1 MSKLKSFSTKRR
13 GHTRAD
19 KTKIKHCQS
28 GQAMV
33 ETLLVIIFIT
43 IIFFAAIQFF
53 MVAVYW
59 LRANEAAHSVLRC
72 AIVSKGS
79 TIAGA
84 DGQNPQNSAT
94 VAANLI
100 FSGDTIVN
108 AKLWD
113 KEPYGASGIDHSSG
127 NNAQGA
133 IIRTFGVH
141 IYYIQKLIFGSIFGR
156 LSSGY
161 GSNQFLSVSKRSG
174 IPSGAAHSRM
184 VKSPDWRYYDKAYPQ
199 ADEF

>member
-1 MSKLKSFSTKRR
+1 MKNFLI
-13 GHTRAD
+13 
-19 KTKIKHCQS
+19 KIKHCQS

-33 ETLLVIIFIT
+33 ETLLVIIFMT

-53 MVAVYW
+53 LVAVYW

-72 AIVSKGS
+72 SIVSKGS

-100 FSGDTIVN
+100 FFGDTIAI

-113 KEPYGASGIDHSSG
+113 KDPYGVSGIDHSSG

-133 IIRTFGVH
+133 IVRTFGAH
-141 IYYIQKLIFGSIFGR
+141 IYYAQKLMFGSMFGR
-156 LSSGY
+156 LSSGL
-161 GSNQFLSVSKRSG
+161 GSTQFLSVSNRSG
-174 IPSGAAHSRM
+174 LPSGAAHSRM
-184 VKSPDWRYYDKAYPQ
+184 VKSPDWRYYNKAYPQ
-199 ADEF
+199 AEEF